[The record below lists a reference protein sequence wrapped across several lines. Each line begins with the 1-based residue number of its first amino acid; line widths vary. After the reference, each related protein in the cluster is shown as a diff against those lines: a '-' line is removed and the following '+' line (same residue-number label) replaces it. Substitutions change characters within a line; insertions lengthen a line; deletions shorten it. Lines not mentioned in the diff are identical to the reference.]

1 MKALFTS
8 LVMIF
13 SLGTLMAQVDVPLNE
28 TNGHVEYTEVVA
40 VDGLAAD
47 KLYKRVEHWFNTYYK
62 NPGSVIETADPAK
75 GISGK
80 HFIMVY
86 NTVNGKQNLYG
97 KVRYFVD
104 VFVRDG
110 RYKYTIN
117 DVYLYQTPKI
127 YVEEWLD
134 ESAANKDV
142 NLGYLSQV
150 DEFIQATI
158 ADLKKTL
165 ANPLPEEAAD
175 DW

>member
-1 MKALFTS
+1 MKAIFTS
-8 LVMIF
+8 LILMI
-13 SLGTLMAQVDVPLNE
+13 GTITLMAQVDVPINE
-28 TNGHVEYTEVVA
+28 GTGHVEYTEVVN
-40 VDGLAAD
+40 VDGVAAD

-62 NPGSVIETADPAK
+62 NPGSVIETNDPAK

-97 KVRYFVD
+97 KVRYFID

-110 RYKYTIN
+110 RFKYTIN
-117 DVYLYQTPKI
+117 EIYLYQTPKI

-142 NLGYLSQV
+142 NLEYVKQV
-150 DEFIQATI
+150 DEFVQTTI
-158 ADLKKTL
+158 ADLKKTMSS
-165 ANPLPEEAAD
+165 PIPSEAAD